1 MDRQNHLISL
11 VAVFISLGI
20 GILIGASMGVNA
32 LVLNQISVIE
42 ELQNEI
48 KYFKNET
55 KLYLEEV
62 NRLNQDINNWQA
74 LENDY
79 FNPLFLKDKL
89 AGYTIKVLCQ
99 GNFPGKLKE
108 FLELTGCRY
117 RAFLFKE
124 NINWDEMA
132 SLKNNADENP
142 ALFIANLIL
151 EKPKIIE
158 AQNIL
163 PAYMKENNILTLYEN
178 DPLFFQEGQGNSIN
192 KELIFAVGTLDP
204 VLSNIIENLSLEQ
217 KAVFFISLDP
227 FQNGQL
233 RIDSLPAR
241 SLS

>member
-79 FNPLFLKDKL
+79 LIRFFLKINLPIYNKSAL
-89 AGYTIKVLCQ
+89 P
-99 GNFPGKLKE
+99 GNFPG
-108 FLELTGCRY
+108 
-117 RAFLFKE
+117 
-124 NINWDEMA
+124 
-132 SLKNNADENP
+132 S
-142 ALFIANLIL
+142 
-151 EKPKIIE
+151 
-158 AQNIL
+158 
-163 PAYMKENNILTLYEN
+163 
-178 DPLFFQEGQGNSIN
+178 
-192 KELIFAVGTLDP
+192 
-204 VLSNIIENLSLEQ
+204 
-217 KAVFFISLDP
+217 
-227 FQNGQL
+227 
-233 RIDSLPAR
+233 
-241 SLS
+241 